1 MEKNTMKWL
10 SRMRLPKSFHA
21 PIRRAEAEK
30 ESTPCLLFAQQPNP
44 AGRQREEKR
53 GKRVGRVGWERRLV
67 WGYRWGRRRSHCR
80 FHSLFFRQL
89 GFSKRRSS
97 ARPSRHTHTQTCTA
111 RADTHTHLQKH
122 TNPLEPPETSDQGVS
137 PPNTSSPHHLYR
149 SATAFCQSQQQN
161 GRSRKKMGRKK
172 KQRVSISLQSSTWA
186 TFID

>member
-1 MEKNTMKWL
+1 MKWL

-137 PPNTSSPHHLYR
+137 PPNTSSPHPPPLISLCHSVLSE
-149 SATAFCQSQQQN
+149 SATKRTVKEKD
-161 GRSRKKMGRKK
+161 GEEKKAK
-172 KQRVSISLQSSTWA
+172 SI
-186 TFID
+186 D